1 MLTEQYPSSSEG
13 ELNSCERQPQPPIQ
27 TGEEKYEE
35 VQNKRRFD
43 SSMVAYNSDRFYVLV
58 DISIGCNS
66 RLCISRNSGLG
77 MKRT

>member
-13 ELNSCERQPQPPIQ
+13 ELNSCERQPQPPPIQ

-43 SSMVAYNSDRFYVLV
+43 S
-58 DISIGCNS
+58 
-66 RLCISRNSGLG
+66 
-77 MKRT
+77 